1 MIANINAETAAHN
14 IATAFCEHEIQALPK
29 KAFVPGDI
37 RDSGEAVKKIWQL
50 YANVYD
56 FVFEAAT
63 KENKLSADAE

>member
-1 MIANINAETAAHN
+1 MKSKP
-14 IATAFCEHEIQALPK
+14 FLK